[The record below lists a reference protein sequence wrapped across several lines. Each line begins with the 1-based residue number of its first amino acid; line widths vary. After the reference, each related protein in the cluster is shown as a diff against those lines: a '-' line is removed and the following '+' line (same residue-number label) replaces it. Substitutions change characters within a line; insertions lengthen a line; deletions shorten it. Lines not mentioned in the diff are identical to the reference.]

1 MKLSRPL
8 VYLLFA
14 SALCAPALAA
24 LGGDVATVE
33 ADRAQLK
40 GTLRVTQPA
49 EYAVHEISTAS
60 GLTVHEYVS
69 AAGKVFAVSWHG
81 AGVPDLHQLLGDYHA
96 TLMAAPRPVY
106 HNHHHYSLETPELVV
121 HSTVILR
128 TSYGR
133 AWVPA
138 LMPST
143 VSAAAIN

>member
-8 VYLLFA
+8 FYFFFA
-14 SALCAPALAA
+14 SALATPALAA
-24 LGGDVATVE
+24 LGDDAASVE

-49 EYAVHEISTAS
+49 DYAVHAISTAS

-69 AAGKVFAVSWHG
+69 ATGKVFAVSWHG
-81 AGVPDLHQLLGDYHA
+81 AGAPDLRQLLGRYHA
-96 TLMAAPRPVY
+96 TFASAPRPAY

-121 HSTVILR
+121 QSTAILR

-133 AWVPA
+133 AWAPA
-138 LMPST
+138 LLPPT
-143 VSAAAIN
+143 VSARDIN